1 MDQDAVTRREFVRHT
16 AAAAAV
22 AGGIMGQPAGAA
34 PAPTTDV
41 RTTRSYH
48 ENMEYRRLGR
58 TGLMVSAV
66 GIGGH
71 VKKIPFGGGS
81 PEFKKNRREVLAACI
96 DHGINYADPCGAGE
110 VLFVAEALG
119 KNREKM
125 YLGFDWHGARDPNLA
140 GNLNK
145 MKEQLDTGLRQ
156 AKLEYVDLWRVTMR
170 EQTSRNSE
178 KEIETVAR
186 TLEWAKQTGK
196 ARFTGLST
204 HHRPWIAEAVAK
216 YPHFEVIVTP

>member
-16 AAAAAV
+16 AAAAAGAAV
-22 AGGIMGQPAGAA
+22 AGGIMGQPAVAA
-34 PAPTTDV
+34 PAETSDV
-41 RTTRSYH
+41 RRTRSYH

-81 PEFKKNRREVLAACI
+81 PEFKQNRREVLAACI

-110 VLFVAEALG
+110 VMFVAEALG

-125 YLGFDWHGARDPNLA
+125 YLGFDWHGAA
-140 GNLNK
+140 I
-145 MKEQLDTGLRQ
+145 
-156 AKLEYVDLWRVTMR
+156 
-170 EQTSRNSE
+170 QTWPA
-178 KEIETVAR
+178 T
-186 TLEWAKQTGK
+186 
-196 ARFTGLST
+196 ST
-204 HHRPWIAEAVAK
+204 R
-216 YPHFEVIVTP
+216 